1 MMPGDDCI
9 QDQPLGPRCVHL
21 CVDMQNLFAEGSD
34 WHTPWMNRVLPMVE
48 RLVAAHPA
56 ETVFT
61 RFIPADHPG
70 EGRGTWKAYYEH
82 WPKMTLQ
89 ALPPHAIELVPALAR
104 HVPPAQVVDKTI
116 YSPWPGTGLDEML
129 RERGIDTL
137 VISGAET
144 DVCVLAAVLGAVDFG
159 YRVVIPHDALCSSS
173 DAMHDALLEL
183 YRHRYGRQVEV
194 GSVDQILALWR

>member
-1 MMPGDDCI
+1 MPGDDCI

-61 RFIPADHPG
+61 RFIPANHPG

-104 HVPPAQVVDKTI
+104 HVPPAQVVDSRVDPSQRTTA
-116 YSPWPGTGLDEML
+116 PGK
-129 RERGIDTL
+129 
-137 VISGAET
+137 
-144 DVCVLAAVLGAVDFG
+144 
-159 YRVVIPHDALCSSS
+159 
-173 DAMHDALLEL
+173 
-183 YRHRYGRQVEV
+183 
-194 GSVDQILALWR
+194 GSRRSRPGHA